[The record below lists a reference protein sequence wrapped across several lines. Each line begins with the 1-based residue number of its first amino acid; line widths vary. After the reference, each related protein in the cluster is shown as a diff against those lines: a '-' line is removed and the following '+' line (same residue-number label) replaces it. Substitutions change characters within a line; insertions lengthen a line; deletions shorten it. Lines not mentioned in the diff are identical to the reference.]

1 MTTVVL
7 TRPQADSERLSEA
20 LQNEGFHSRVMPIM
34 TIEAI
39 PTAEQAPAPSLSD
52 DALYIFISANAVRF
66 GLPQLGPALARCSDL
81 TVIAVGNKTRDTLA
95 AEGIQAQVPA
105 RPDSEGLLA
114 MPALS
119 APDARDVVIIKGE
132 GGRELLASELT
143 RRGARVTEWACYR
156 RCWPDVD
163 VSGLTDNSAGLIF
176 QASSGEMVSRLA
188 ELLAGGGQADLFQSS
203 IIVPSDRVAKLAT
216 EIGWGQV
223 IRAEDASDDAFIRA
237 LKQHTQP
244 GTNR

>member
-7 TRPQADSERLSEA
+7 TRPQPDSERLSEA
-20 LQNEGFHSRVMPIM
+20 LQNEGFQTRVMPII

-52 DALYIFISANAVRF
+52 DALCIFISANAVRF
-66 GLPQLGPALARCSDL
+66 GLPQLGSALARDSDL

-95 AEGIQAQVPA
+95 AEGIQAQVPVRA
-105 RPDSEGLLA
+105 DSEGLLA

-119 APDARDVVIIKGE
+119 APDSRDVVIVKGE

-143 RRGARVTEWACYR
+143 GRGARVTEWACYR
-156 RCWPDVD
+156 RCWPEVD
-163 VSGLTDNSAGLIF
+163 VSGLMEISAGLIF
-176 QASSGEMVSRLA
+176 QASSGEMVSRLS

-203 IIVPSDRVAKLAT
+203 IIVPSDRVARLAT

-237 LKQHTQP
+237 LKQHTAR
-244 GTNR
+244 N

>member
-20 LQNEGFHSRVMPIM
+20 LQNEGFQTRVMPIIA
-34 TIEAI
+34 IEAI

-52 DALYIFISANAVRF
+52 DALCIFISANAVRF
-66 GLPQLGPALARCSDL
+66 GLPQLGSALARDSDL
-81 TVIAVGNKTRDTLA
+81 TVIAVGNKTRDTLV
-95 AEGIQAQVPA
+95 AEGIQAQVPVRA
-105 RPDSEGLLA
+105 DSEGLLA

-119 APDARDVVIIKGE
+119 APDSRDVVIVKGE

-143 RRGARVTEWACYR
+143 GRGARVTEWACYR
-156 RCWPDVD
+156 RCWPEVD
-163 VSGLTDNSAGLIF
+163 VSGLMEISAGLIF
-176 QASSGEMVSRLA
+176 QASSGEMVSRLS

-203 IIVPSDRVAKLAT
+203 IIVPSDRVARLAT

-237 LKQHTQP
+237 LKQHTAR
-244 GTNR
+244 N

>member
-1 MTTVVL
+1 MTKVVL

-20 LQNEGFHSRVMPIM
+20 LQNEGFQTRVMPII

-39 PTAEQAPAPSLSD
+39 PTAEQAPAPSVSD
-52 DALYIFISANAVRF
+52 DALCIFISANAVRF
-66 GLPQLGPALARCSDL
+66 GLPQLGSALARDSDL

-95 AEGIQAQVPA
+95 AEGIQAQVPVRA
-105 RPDSEGLLA
+105 DSEGLLA

-119 APDARDVVIIKGE
+119 APDSRDVVIVKGE

-143 RRGARVTEWACYR
+143 GRGARVTEWACYR
-156 RCWPDVD
+156 RCWPEVD
-163 VSGLTDNSAGLIF
+163 VSGLIEISAGLIF
-176 QASSGEMVSRLA
+176 QASSGEMVSRLS

-203 IIVPSDRVAKLAT
+203 IIVPSDRVARLAT

-237 LKQHTQP
+237 LKQHTAR
-244 GTNR
+244 N

>member
-7 TRPQADSERLSEA
+7 TRPQADSERLSET
-20 LQNEGFHSRVMPIM
+20 LQNEGFQTRVMPII

-52 DALYIFISANAVRF
+52 DALCIFISANAVRF
-66 GLPQLGPALARCSDL
+66 GLPQLGSALARNSDL

-95 AEGIQAQVPA
+95 AEGIQAQVPVRA
-105 RPDSEGLLA
+105 DSEGLLA

-119 APDARDVVIIKGE
+119 APDSRDVVIVKGE

-143 RRGARVTEWACYR
+143 GRGARVTEWACYR
-156 RCWPDVD
+156 RCWPEVD
-163 VSGLTDNSAGLIF
+163 VSGLIEISAGLIF
-176 QASSGEMVSRLA
+176 QASSGEMVSRLS

-203 IIVPSDRVAKLAT
+203 IIVPSDRVARLAT

-237 LKQHTQP
+237 LKQHTAR
-244 GTNR
+244 N

>member
-20 LQNEGFHSRVMPIM
+20 LQNEGFQTRVMPII

-52 DALYIFISANAVRF
+52 DALCIFISANAVRF
-66 GLPQLGPALARCSDL
+66 GLPQLGSALARDSDL
-81 TVIAVGNKTRDTLA
+81 TVIAVGNKTRTTLV
-95 AEGIQAQVPA
+95 AEGIQAQVPVRA
-105 RPDSEGLLA
+105 DSEGLLA

-119 APDARDVVIIKGE
+119 APDSRDVVIVKGE

-143 RRGARVTEWACYR
+143 GRGARVTEWACYR
-156 RCWPDVD
+156 RCWPEVD
-163 VSGLTDNSAGLIF
+163 VSGLIEISAGLIF
-176 QASSGEMVSRLA
+176 QASSGEMVSRLS

-203 IIVPSDRVAKLAT
+203 IIVPSDRVARLAT

-237 LKQHTQP
+237 LKQHTAR
-244 GTNR
+244 N

>member
-20 LQNEGFHSRVMPIM
+20 LQNEGFQTRVMPII

-39 PTAEQAPAPSLSD
+39 PTAEQAPAPSVSD
-52 DALYIFISANAVRF
+52 DTLCIFISANAVRF
-66 GLPQLGPALARCSDL
+66 GLPQMGSALARDSDL

-95 AEGIQAQVPA
+95 AEGIQAQVPVRA
-105 RPDSEGLLA
+105 DSEGLLA

-119 APDARDVVIIKGE
+119 APDSRDVVIVKGE

-143 RRGARVTEWACYR
+143 GRGARVTEWACYR
-156 RCWPDVD
+156 RCWPEVD
-163 VSGLTDNSAGLIF
+163 VSGLIEISAGLIF
-176 QASSGEMVSRLA
+176 QASSGEMVSRLS

-203 IIVPSDRVAKLAT
+203 IIVPSDRVARLAT

-237 LKQHTQP
+237 LKQHTAR
-244 GTNR
+244 N

>member
-20 LQNEGFHSRVMPIM
+20 LQNEGFQTRVMPII

-39 PTAEQAPAPSLSD
+39 PTAEQAPAPSVSD
-52 DALYIFISANAVRF
+52 DALCIFISANAVRF
-66 GLPQLGPALARCSDL
+66 GLPQLGSALARDSDL

-95 AEGIQAQVPA
+95 AEGIQAQVPVRA
-105 RPDSEGLLA
+105 DSEGLLA

-119 APDARDVVIIKGE
+119 APDSRDVVIVKGE

-143 RRGARVTEWACYR
+143 GRGARVTEWACYR
-156 RCWPDVD
+156 RCWPEVD
-163 VSGLTDNSAGLIF
+163 VSGLMEISAGLIF
-176 QASSGEMVSRLA
+176 QVSSGEMVSRLS

-203 IIVPSDRVAKLAT
+203 IIVPSDRVARLAT

-237 LKQHTQP
+237 LKQHTAR
-244 GTNR
+244 N

>member
-7 TRPQADSERLSEA
+7 TRPQPDSERLSDA
-20 LQNEGFHSRVMPIM
+20 LQNEGFQTRVMPII

-52 DALYIFISANAVRF
+52 DALCIFISANAVRF
-66 GLPQLGPALARCSDL
+66 GLPQLGSALARDSDL

-95 AEGIQAQVPA
+95 AEGIQAQVPVRA
-105 RPDSEGLLA
+105 DSEGLLA

-119 APDARDVVIIKGE
+119 APDSRDVVIVKGE

-143 RRGARVTEWACYR
+143 GRGARVTEWECYR
-156 RCWPDVD
+156 RCWPEVD
-163 VSGLTDNSAGLIF
+163 VSGLIEISAGLIF
-176 QASSGEMVSRLA
+176 QASSGEMVSRLS

-203 IIVPSDRVAKLAT
+203 IIVPSDRVARLAT

-237 LKQHTQP
+237 LKQHTAR
-244 GTNR
+244 N

>member
-7 TRPQADSERLSEA
+7 TRPQADGERLSEA
-20 LQNEGFHSRVMPIM
+20 LQNEGFQTRVMPII

-39 PTAEQAPAPSLSD
+39 PTAEQAPAPSVSD
-52 DALYIFISANAVRF
+52 DALCIFISANAVRF
-66 GLPQLGPALARCSDL
+66 GLPQLGSALARDSDL

-95 AEGIQAQVPA
+95 AEGIQAQVPVRA
-105 RPDSEGLLA
+105 DSEGLLA

-119 APDARDVVIIKGE
+119 APDSRDVVIVKGE

-143 RRGARVTEWACYR
+143 GRGARVTEWACYR
-156 RCWPDVD
+156 RCWPEVD
-163 VSGLTDNSAGLIF
+163 VSGLIEISAGLIF
-176 QASSGEMVSRLA
+176 QASSGEMVSRLS

-203 IIVPSDRVAKLAT
+203 IIVPSDRVARLAT

-237 LKQHTQP
+237 LKQHTAR
-244 GTNR
+244 N

>member
-7 TRPQADSERLSEA
+7 TRPQADSERLSET
-20 LQNEGFHSRVMPIM
+20 LQNEGFQTRVMPII

-52 DALYIFISANAVRF
+52 DALCIFISANAVRF
-66 GLPQLGPALARCSDL
+66 GLPQLGSALARDSDL

-95 AEGIQAQVPA
+95 AEGIQAQVPVRA
-105 RPDSEGLLA
+105 DSEGLLA

-119 APDARDVVIIKGE
+119 ASDSRDVVIVKGE

-143 RRGARVTEWACYR
+143 GRGARVTEWACYR
-156 RCWPDVD
+156 RCWPEVD
-163 VSGLTDNSAGLIF
+163 VSGLIEISAGLIF
-176 QASSGEMVSRLA
+176 QASSGEMVSRLS

-203 IIVPSDRVAKLAT
+203 IIVPSDRVARLAT

-237 LKQHTQP
+237 LKQHTAR
-244 GTNR
+244 N

>member
-20 LQNEGFHSRVMPIM
+20 LQNEGFQTRVMPIIN
-34 TIEAI
+34 IEAI
-39 PTAEQAPAPSLSD
+39 PTAEQAPAPSVSD
-52 DALYIFISANAVRF
+52 DALCIFISANAVRF
-66 GLPQLGPALARCSDL
+66 GLPQMGSALARDSDL
-81 TVIAVGNKTRDTLA
+81 TVIAVGNKTRDTLV
-95 AEGIQAQVPA
+95 AEGIQAQVPVRA
-105 RPDSEGLLA
+105 DSEGLLA

-119 APDARDVVIIKGE
+119 APDSRDVVIVKGE

-143 RRGARVTEWACYR
+143 GRGARVTEWACYR
-156 RCWPDVD
+156 RCWPEVD
-163 VSGLTDNSAGLIF
+163 VSGLIEISAGLIF
-176 QASSGEMVSRLA
+176 QASSGEMVSRLS

-203 IIVPSDRVAKLAT
+203 IIVPSDRVARRAT

-237 LKQHTQP
+237 LKQHTAR
-244 GTNR
+244 N

>member
-7 TRPQADSERLSEA
+7 TRPQADSERLSKA
-20 LQNEGFHSRVMPIM
+20 LQNEGFQTRVMPII

-52 DALYIFISANAVRF
+52 DALCIFISANAVRF
-66 GLPQLGPALARCSDL
+66 GLQQLGSALARDSDL

-95 AEGIQAQVPA
+95 AEGIQAQVPVRA
-105 RPDSEGLLA
+105 DSEGLLA

-119 APDARDVVIIKGE
+119 APDSRDVVIVKGE

-143 RRGARVTEWACYR
+143 GRGARVTEWACYR
-156 RCWPDVD
+156 RCWPEVD
-163 VSGLTDNSAGLIF
+163 VSGLIEISAVLIF
-176 QASSGEMVSRLA
+176 QASSGEMVSRLS

-203 IIVPSDRVAKLAT
+203 IIVPSDRVARLAT

-223 IRAEDASDDAFIRA
+223 IRAEDASADAFIRA
-237 LKQHTQP
+237 LKQHTAR
-244 GTNR
+244 N

>member
-1 MTTVVL
+1 MTKVVL

-20 LQNEGFHSRVMPIM
+20 LQNEGFQTRVMPII

-39 PTAEQAPAPSLSD
+39 PTAEQAPAPSLRN
-52 DALYIFISANAVRF
+52 DALCIFISANAVRF
-66 GLPQLGPALARCSDL
+66 GLPQLSSALARDSDL
-81 TVIAVGNKTRDTLA
+81 TVIAVGNKTRDTLV
-95 AEGIQAQVPA
+95 AEGIQAQVPVRA
-105 RPDSEGLLA
+105 DSEGLLA

-119 APDARDVVIIKGE
+119 APDSRDVVIVKGE

-143 RRGARVTEWACYR
+143 GRGARVTEWACYR
-156 RCWPDVD
+156 RCWPEVD
-163 VSGLTDNSAGLIF
+163 VSGLIEISAGLIF
-176 QASSGEMVSRLA
+176 QASSGEMVSRLS

-203 IIVPSDRVAKLAT
+203 IIVPSDRVARLAT

-237 LKQHTQP
+237 LKQHTAR
-244 GTNR
+244 N

>member
-7 TRPQADSERLSEA
+7 TRPQADSERLSET
-20 LQNEGFHSRVMPIM
+20 LQNEGFQTLVMPII

-52 DALYIFISANAVRF
+52 DALCIFISANAVRF
-66 GLPQLGPALARCSDL
+66 GLPQLGSALARDSDL
-81 TVIAVGNKTRDTLA
+81 TVIAVGNKTRDTLV
-95 AEGIQAQVPA
+95 AEGIQAQVPVRA
-105 RPDSEGLLA
+105 DSEGLLA

-119 APDARDVVIIKGE
+119 APDSRDVVIVKGE

-143 RRGARVTEWACYR
+143 GRGARVIEWECYR
-156 RCWPDVD
+156 RCWPEVD
-163 VSGLTDNSAGLIF
+163 VSGLIEISAGLIF
-176 QASSGEMVSRLA
+176 QASSGEMVSRLSK
-188 ELLAGGGQADLFQSS
+188 LLAGGGQADLFQSS
-203 IIVPSDRVAKLAT
+203 IIVPSDRVARLAT

-237 LKQHTQP
+237 LKQHTAR
-244 GTNR
+244 N

>member
-1 MTTVVL
+1 MTKVVL

-20 LQNEGFHSRVMPIM
+20 LQNEGFQTRVMPII

-39 PTAEQAPAPSLSD
+39 PTAEQAPAPSVSD
-52 DALYIFISANAVRF
+52 DALCIFISANAVRF
-66 GLPQLGPALARCSDL
+66 GLPQLGSALARDSDL

-95 AEGIQAQVPA
+95 AEGIQAQVPVRA
-105 RPDSEGLLA
+105 DPEGLLA

-119 APDARDVVIIKGE
+119 APDSRDVVIVKGE

-143 RRGARVTEWACYR
+143 GRGARVTEWACYR
-156 RCWPDVD
+156 RCWPEVD
-163 VSGLTDNSAGLIF
+163 VSGLIEISAGLIF
-176 QASSGEMVSRLA
+176 QASSGEMVSRLS

-203 IIVPSDRVAKLAT
+203 IIVPSDRVARLAT

-237 LKQHTQP
+237 LKQHTAR
-244 GTNR
+244 N

>member
-20 LQNEGFHSRVMPIM
+20 LQNEGFQTRVMPII

-52 DALYIFISANAVRF
+52 DALCIFISANAVRF
-66 GLPQLGPALARCSDL
+66 GLPQLGSALARDSDL
-81 TVIAVGNKTRDTLA
+81 TVIAVGNKTRDTLV
-95 AEGIQAQVPA
+95 AEGIQAQVPVRA
-105 RPDSEGLLA
+105 DSEGLLA

-119 APDARDVVIIKGE
+119 TPDSRDVVIVKGE

-143 RRGARVTEWACYR
+143 GRGARVTEWVCYR
-156 RCWPDVD
+156 RCGPEVD
-163 VSGLTDNSAGLIF
+163 VSGLIEIRAGLIF
-176 QASSGEMVSRLA
+176 QASSGEMVSRLS

-203 IIVPSDRVAKLAT
+203 IIVPSDRVARLAT

-237 LKQHTQP
+237 LKQHTAR
-244 GTNR
+244 N

>member
-7 TRPQADSERLSEA
+7 TRPQADSERLSET
-20 LQNEGFHSRVMPIM
+20 LQNEGFQTRVMPII

-52 DALYIFISANAVRF
+52 DALCIFISANAVRF
-66 GLPQLGPALARCSDL
+66 GLPQLGSALARDSDL
-81 TVIAVGNKTRDTLA
+81 TVIAVGNKTRDTLV
-95 AEGIQAQVPA
+95 AEGIQAQVPVRA
-105 RPDSEGLLA
+105 DSEGLLA

-119 APDARDVVIIKGE
+119 APDSRDVVIVKGE

-143 RRGARVTEWACYR
+143 GRGARVTEWACYR
-156 RCWPDVD
+156 RCWPEVD
-163 VSGLTDNSAGLIF
+163 VSGLIEISAGLIF
-176 QASSGEMVSRLA
+176 QASSGEMVSRLS

-203 IIVPSDRVAKLAT
+203 IIVPSDRVARLAT

-237 LKQHTQP
+237 LKQHTAR
-244 GTNR
+244 N

>member
-20 LQNEGFHSRVMPIM
+20 LQNEGFQTRVMPII

-39 PTAEQAPAPSLSD
+39 PTAEQAPAPSVSD
-52 DALYIFISANAVRF
+52 DALCIFISANAVRF
-66 GLPQLGPALARCSDL
+66 GLPQMGSALARDSDL

-95 AEGIQAQVPA
+95 AEGIQAQVPVRA
-105 RPDSEGLLA
+105 DSEGLLA

-119 APDARDVVIIKGE
+119 APDSREVVIVKGE

-143 RRGARVTEWACYR
+143 GRGARVTEWACYR
-156 RCWPDVD
+156 RCWPEVD
-163 VSGLTDNSAGLIF
+163 VSGLIEISAGLIF
-176 QASSGEMVSRLA
+176 QASSGEMVSRLS

-203 IIVPSDRVAKLAT
+203 IIVPSDRVARLAT

-237 LKQHTQP
+237 LKQHTAR
-244 GTNR
+244 N

>member
-20 LQNEGFHSRVMPIM
+20 LQNEGFQTRVVPII

-52 DALYIFISANAVRF
+52 DALCIFISANAVRF
-66 GLPQLGPALARCSDL
+66 GLPQLGSALARDSDL
-81 TVIAVGNKTRDTLA
+81 TVIAVGNKTRDTLV
-95 AEGIQAQVPA
+95 AEGIQAQVPV
-105 RPDSEGLLA
+105 RTDSEGLLA

-119 APDARDVVIIKGE
+119 APDSRDVVIVKGE

-143 RRGARVTEWACYR
+143 GRGARVTEWACYR
-156 RCWPDVD
+156 RCWPEVD
-163 VSGLTDNSAGLIF
+163 VSGLIEISAGLIF
-176 QASSGEMVSRLA
+176 QASSGEMVSRLS

-203 IIVPSDRVAKLAT
+203 IIVPSDRVARLAT

-237 LKQHTQP
+237 LKQHTAR
-244 GTNR
+244 N

>member
-20 LQNEGFHSRVMPIM
+20 LQNEGFQTRVMPII

-39 PTAEQAPAPSLSD
+39 PTAEQAPAPSVSD
-52 DALYIFISANAVRF
+52 DALCIFISANAVRF
-66 GLPQLGPALARCSDL
+66 GLPQLGSALARDSDL

-95 AEGIQAQVPA
+95 AEGIQAQVPVRA
-105 RPDSEGLLA
+105 DSEGLLA

-119 APDARDVVIIKGE
+119 APDSRDVVIVKGE

-143 RRGARVTEWACYR
+143 GRGARVTEWACYR
-156 RCWPDVD
+156 RCWPEVD
-163 VSGLTDNSAGLIF
+163 VSGLMEISAGLIF
-176 QASSGEMVSRLA
+176 QASSGEMVSRLS

-203 IIVPSDRVAKLAT
+203 IIVPSDRVARLAT

-237 LKQHTQP
+237 LKQHTAR
-244 GTNR
+244 N

>member
-20 LQNEGFHSRVMPIM
+20 LQNEGFQTRVMPII

-39 PTAEQAPAPSLSD
+39 PTAEQAPAPSLRN
-52 DALYIFISANAVRF
+52 DALCIFISANAVRF
-66 GLPQLGPALARCSDL
+66 GLPQLGSALARDSDL

-95 AEGIQAQVPA
+95 AEGIQAQVPVRA
-105 RPDSEGLLA
+105 DSEGLLA

-119 APDARDVVIIKGE
+119 APDSRDVVIVKGE

-143 RRGARVTEWACYR
+143 GRGARVTEWACYR
-156 RCWPDVD
+156 RCWPEVD
-163 VSGLTDNSAGLIF
+163 VSGLIEISAGLIF
-176 QASSGEMVSRLA
+176 QASSGEMVSRLS

-203 IIVPSDRVAKLAT
+203 IIVPSDRVARLAT

-237 LKQHTQP
+237 LKQHTAR
-244 GTNR
+244 N